1 MGFNQLIRSIPEQ
14 VRFNFLLVV
23 SLSAIAAVAQGF
35 SVGLLLPVL
44 AFMDNE
50 TLPQGKVWGMLGST
64 FDFLR
69 LSVNLPN
76 LLIVTLVVTVLAQ
89 LLIYIQGRA
98 AIRLREGYAAQM
110 RVATFRSLVEADVTY
125 LPKAGWVNL

>member
-89 LLIYIQGRA
+89 LLIYIQGRPDA
-98 AIRLREGYAAQM
+98 G
-110 RVATFRSLVEADVTY
+110 SN
-125 LPKAGWVNL
+125 LPILGGSRRNLPT